1 MFNTSLDLLYLA
13 LSVCAIFLTIFL
25 CAALYQLIVSIS
37 KINRIATV
45 VERVTTKGEDLIS
58 LIQNRFNHSSTLFL
72 GFAEIIKKII
82 SIFSDKDKP
91 KNKKK

>member
-25 CAALYQLIVSIS
+25 CAALYQLIVTAS
-37 KINRIATV
+37 KINRVATA
-45 VERVTTKGEDLIS
+45 VEKITVKGEELIS
-58 LIQNRFNHSSTLFL
+58 FIRDRVGHSATLFL